1 MIREQEAE
9 VHHQQILKFVK
20 GTVADSAPI
29 VPISAQLRYNID
41 AVIEYIVKHIPVP
54 VRDFTSSPRLIVI
67 RSFDVNKPGAEVD
80 DLKGGVAGGSI
91 LSGVLKLGQ
100 EIEIRPGL
108 ITKDE
113 QGKTKCQPIFSRIV
127 TLLAEKNNMEFAVP
141 GGLIGVGTKIE

>member
-1 MIREQEAE
+1 LIQEKEAE
-9 VHHQQILKFVK
+9 EHHLQILKFVK
-20 GTVADSAPI
+20 GTIADSAPI

-41 AVIEYIVKHIPVP
+41 AVLEYIVKHIPVP

-113 QGKTKCQPIFSRIV
+113 QGKTKCTPIFSRIV
-127 TLLAEKNNMEFAVP
+127 TLLAEKNTMDFAVP